1 MYRTLF
7 FLLFAISLFG
17 QGERGSLNGTITD
30 PNGAV
35 VPGAIVTATSIDRST
50 EFKATTTD
58 AGVYRIPYLPA
69 GTYRITATSSG
80 FRTSVAER
88 VDLSVAQTLTVD
100 LRLELGQ
107 TAEQVTVSAEAPLL
121 ETGTAEIGRYVT
133 EREFDTWPIAVG
145 DGRRQIQSFIFR
157 SLPGTTGGE
166 FQGSINGG
174 QQYSHEILIEGMSL
188 GRFDLQ
194 GGSNNEFSPS
204 AESISEFK
212 LQTGTI
218 GAQYGGGQTAVAN
231 FAVKSGTNNLHGSA
245 YDYIQNDV
253 LRANSLTNNAIG
265 KARAPYKL
273 NNYGGALGGPVY
285 IPKLYNGKNRTFFF
299 VNYERT
305 RVRDFNSL
313 AFTTLPTTDMKRG
326 DFSKLFDPAYTGNSA
341 SGTVVGT
348 DALGRPV
355 RFGQIYDPRTTRTVN
370 GQVVRDPFANNIIP
384 QSAWSNVSRKV
395 VQDVGIDDPVLSTLF
410 NNMPNLSACCPVFN
424 EHMISVKVGSQ
435 PY

>member
-1 MYRTLF
+1 M
-7 FLLFAISLFG
+7 
-17 QGERGSLNGTITD
+17 D
-30 PNGAV
+30 
-35 VPGAIVTATSIDRST
+35 
-50 EFKATTTD
+50 
-58 AGVYRIPYLPA
+58 
-69 GTYRITATSSG
+69 
-80 FRTSVAER
+80 
-88 VDLSVAQTLTVD
+88 
-100 LRLELGQ
+100 
-107 TAEQVTVSAEAPLL
+107 
-121 ETGTAEIGRYVT
+121 
-133 EREFDTWPIAVG
+133 
-145 DGRRQIQSFIFR
+145 
-157 SLPGTTGGE
+157 
-166 FQGSINGG
+166 
-174 QQYSHEILIEGMSL
+174 
-188 GRFDLQ
+188 RFDLQ

-273 NNYGGALGGPVY
+273 NNYGGAIGGPVY

-299 VNYERT
+299 FNYERT

-326 DFSKLFDPAYTGNSA
+326 DFSRLLDPAYTGNSA

-370 GQVVRDPFANNIIP
+370 GQVVRDPFTNNIIP
-384 QSAWSNVSRKV
+384 QTAWSNVSRKV

-424 EHMISVKVGSQ
+424 EHMVSAKVDHNLTDRQRIAAFFSMNNRRRNNSPTGRWGPPPGLPTNVYQDQYTPGRMVRLAHDWTIYSIDHQ
-435 PY
+435 PHRARLQPLRKSERECLCGPGLGQQDRSPEYSADNLPCPDIHGVDHSGRRYRSDESTWIGESRRQLQWLNDFSGRPDDRPRQAQLQARNRNTFLLLQLP